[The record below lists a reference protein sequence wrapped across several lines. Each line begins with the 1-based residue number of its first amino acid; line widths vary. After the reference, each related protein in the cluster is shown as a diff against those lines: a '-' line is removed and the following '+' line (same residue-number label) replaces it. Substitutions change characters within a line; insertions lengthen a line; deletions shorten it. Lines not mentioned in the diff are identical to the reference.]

1 MEPDGT
7 ADSPGDAGTPALSLP
22 RSPESVSAA
31 RRFVADHCQQWQL
44 RGSYDGLLLL
54 VSETVTNAVQ
64 HARSRLVE
72 VRLVRHPPA
81 VWVEV
86 RDDDATPPAPRAAGG
101 DAESGRG
108 MELVDA
114 LSDEWGVTANSDGSK
129 TVWFD
134 VTPEPE

>member
-1 MEPDGT
+1 VESDGT
-7 ADSPGDAGTPALSLP
+7 ADSPGGAGSPALSLP
-22 RSPESVSAA
+22 RTPESVSAA

-72 VRLVRHPPA
+72 VRLVRTHRA
-81 VWVEV
+81 VRVEV
-86 RDDDATPPAPRAAGG
+86 RDDDATPPTPRPAGG

-108 MELVDA
+108 TELVAA
-114 LSDEWGVTANSDGSK
+114 LSDQWGVTANSDGGK

-134 VTPEPE
+134 VTPERE